1 MRDATFRPAPVER
14 CDRLTD
20 QWKES
25 AWKPHGNAGGGE
37 LFFERASAGYA
48 EVKDARGQRRIGL
61 ASPEH
66 IHKMSDSAGSARR
79 NDGDAHRLADS
90 GSQLVI
96 EPRPH
101 SIGVHGGQQALA
113 GAPV

>member
-66 IHKMSDSAGSARR
+66 IDKMSDSAGSSRR
-79 NDGDAHRLADS
+79 DYGNADCFTHRSRQFA
-90 GSQLVI
+90 I
-96 EPRPH
+96 EACPH
-101 SIGVHGGQQALA
+101 SIGVH
-113 GAPV
+113 